1 MLYAGDV
8 KSPGLWIVLRVSREA
23 PLVLYSI

>member
-23 PLVLYSI
+23 PLVLCSF